1 MNRKSLIYIIF
12 GGIIILSL
20 SALAFSIENDTDEFY
35 YDSVLWINSTQA
47 QSESE
52 KNTESKKNTDSESNT
67 DVPSTGEEVEDIEF
81 IYIDI
86 NKAGKDELIK
96 LKGIGEKTADLI
108 IGYRNAVGGFSD
120 ISEIMNINGI
130 GEKTFE
136 GIKDHIYVIKEYIP
150 QDNSEETDMTEKY
163 KATEMQPPITEAH
176 EETVNQEE
184 TCIGMVNINTACA
197 EEFMALP
204 GVDSELAENI
214 INLRTSI
221 QYFQHIYEILYAE
234 GMTKEKLAAIDEYL
248 TL

>member
-1 MNRKSLIYIIF
+1 MLLYIIF
-12 GGIIILSL
+12 GGLIILSL

-47 QSESE
+47 QSEAE
-52 KNTESKKNTDSESNT
+52 TNTESKKNTEVKGNT
-67 DVPSTGEEVEDIEF
+67 DVPLTEEAAEF

-86 NKAGKDELIK
+86 NKAGREELIK

-136 GIKDHIYVIKEYIP
+136 GIKDHIYVTEEYISR
-150 QDNSEETDMTEKY
+150 DSSEETDMTEEY
-163 KATEMQPPITEAH
+163 KTEETLPPATEVH
-176 EETVNQEE
+176 EETVHQEE
-184 TCIGMVNINTACA
+184 TYIEMVNINTADA
-197 EEFMALP
+197 EEFMTLP
-204 GVDSELAENI
+204 GIDKELAENI
-214 INLRTSI
+214 ITLRTSI
-221 QYFQHIYEILYAE
+221 QYFQHIYELLYAE
-234 GMTKEKLAAIDEYL
+234 GMTKEKLANIDEYL

>member
-1 MNRKSLIYIIF
+1 MNRKLLLYIIF
-12 GGIIILSL
+12 GGLIILSL

-47 QSESE
+47 QSEAE
-52 KNTESKKNTDSESNT
+52 TNTESKKNTEVKGNT
-67 DVPSTGEEVEDIEF
+67 DVPLTEEAAEF

-86 NKAGKDELIK
+86 NKAGREELIK

-136 GIKDHIYVIKEYIP
+136 GIKDHIYVTEEYILR
-150 QDNSEETDMTEKY
+150 DSSEETDMTEEY
-163 KATEMQPPITEAH
+163 KTEETLPPATEVH
-176 EETVNQEE
+176 EETVYQEE
-184 TCIGMVNINTACA
+184 TYIEMVNINTADA
-197 EEFMALP
+197 EEFMTLP
-204 GVDSELAENI
+204 GIDQELAENI
-214 INLRTSI
+214 IMLRTSI
-221 QYFQHIYEILYAE
+221 QYFQHIYELLYAE
-234 GMTKEKLAAIDEYL
+234 GMTKEKLANIDEYL